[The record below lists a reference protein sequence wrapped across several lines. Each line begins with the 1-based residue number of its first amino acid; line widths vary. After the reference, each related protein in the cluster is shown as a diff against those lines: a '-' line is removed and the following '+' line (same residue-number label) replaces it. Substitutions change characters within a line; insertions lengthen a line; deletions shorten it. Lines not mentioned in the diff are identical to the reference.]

1 MRDPNYLLAI
11 DVVLTAYVI
20 FDLRRVLTT
29 GRARLWMRGTATREH
44 QPERYWRYVYSA
56 WGTLAFCAALFAA
69 VMLWPD
75 FFR

>member
-1 MRDPNYLLAI
+1 MRDPKYLLGIVAL
-11 DVVLTAYVI
+11 LTAYVV

-44 QPERYWRYVYSA
+44 QPPRYWRYVYSA
-56 WGTLAFCAALFAA
+56 WGTLAFCAALFIA
-69 VMLWPD
+69 VLLWPD